1 LDIEEKKPLIIDG
14 EIDIRVLIKS
24 LWNKKKL
31 IITLTSIAAIISV
44 LYSLSLSNIYRSQ
57 ALLAPVDAK
66 AQGMS
71 SSLGGLSGLAGMA
84 GISLPGTSDAKK
96 LEALAILDSYQFAEK
111 FILKHDLMVLIMA
124 TKGWDKESNQLIIN
138 EKLYDSKNKTWLKK
152 NGKEL
157 TPSIQETVRTYRS
170 MVSSSIDKR
179 TGFVIIH
186 ADSYSPSFSKNI
198 VDWLI
203 NDINQYVMEVDVK
216 RAKNSLNY
224 LNSQINQT
232 SLPEFK
238 QVMAQLIK
246 NEQQTIMLSQS
257 SPEYIFKVIDK
268 PIAPELKLEPKRA
281 MICIVG
287 TIAGFIFTLLIA
299 MVLIFRQEALRN

>member
-157 TPSIQETVRTYRS
+157 TPS
-170 MVSSSIDKR
+170 
-179 TGFVIIH
+179 
-186 ADSYSPSFSKNI
+186 
-198 VDWLI
+198 
-203 NDINQYVMEVDVK
+203 
-216 RAKNSLNY
+216 
-224 LNSQINQT
+224 
-232 SLPEFK
+232 
-238 QVMAQLIK
+238 
-246 NEQQTIMLSQS
+246 
-257 SPEYIFKVIDK
+257 
-268 PIAPELKLEPKRA
+268 
-281 MICIVG
+281 
-287 TIAGFIFTLLIA
+287 
-299 MVLIFRQEALRN
+299 

>member
-1 LDIEEKKPLIIDG
+1 
-14 EIDIRVLIKS
+14 
-24 LWNKKKL
+24 
-31 IITLTSIAAIISV
+31 
-44 LYSLSLSNIYRSQ
+44 
-57 ALLAPVDAK
+57 
-66 AQGMS
+66 
-71 SSLGGLSGLAGMA
+71 MA
-84 GISLPGTSDAKK
+84 
-96 LEALAILDSYQFAEK
+96 
-111 FILKHDLMVLIMA
+111 
-124 TKGWDKESNQLIIN
+124 DKESNQLIIN